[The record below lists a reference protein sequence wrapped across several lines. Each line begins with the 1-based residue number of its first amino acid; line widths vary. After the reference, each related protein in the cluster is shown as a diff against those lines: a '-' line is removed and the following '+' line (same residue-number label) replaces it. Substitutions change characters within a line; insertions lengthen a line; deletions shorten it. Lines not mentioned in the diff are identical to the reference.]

1 MITRADMETIIAV
14 LAPVL
19 AGNLAERL
27 APIEAELA
35 SLKAGAL
42 VPSNEAEADAL
53 AVGPRDLV
61 PPDFPAAGATGAEV
75 GGAAPRD
82 GSP

>member
-35 SLKAGAL
+35 LLKAGAL
-42 VPSNEAEADAL
+42 VPSNEAEACEPLRQEISYLRQRVAAL
-53 AVGPRDLV
+53 ER
-61 PPDFPAAGATGAEV
+61 EQ
-75 GGAAPRD
+75 
-82 GSP
+82 